1 MRRRKLTV
9 FSLSFIDCICCG
21 LGAIILLFVVVN
33 SQNSA
38 QRQRVTEELTAETD
52 RWEQAVLEGRRHLV
66 EVRNSL
72 DEITADLVKTEG
84 LSRKIL
90 QPLSEKRLELA
101 DRDQRTLAGRE
112 HVNKLKAD
120 IRSLEEDVKRLQAGA
135 KREEELGRSLR
146 PFPGQGDRQYLTGL
160 KMGGQRILIL
170 VDASASMLDDTVVGV
185 IRRRNMGSAESCAP
199 PSGGRRWR
207 PSTGSPPTSRR
218 PAASR
223 SIVFNETAGPLLE
236 DGAWLEAGDINRLNQ
251 AVDKLRRLPPEK
263 GTSLINAFEAAAR
276 MSPPPDNLF
285 LLTDGLPTL
294 GKDKPWGSRV
304 SADERL
310 SLFREAVEAAA
321 GGASGQH
328 DSLSH
333 GGGPHGRRRVLAPGR
348 RHAGFLHVPVKGL
361 AVRKKDRDIE
371 VFSLSFLDCICCGFG
386 AMILLFVLS
395 KFSAPQQIEAARSR
409 FEGPHRAARAG
420 ALRDPGRDG
429 DPQPRPHRQART
441 ALAGKETTGTAAGR
455 PVATSRAG
463 LPPPRGMPRSRTSS
477 KGSSREPSSS

>member
-1 MRRRKLTV
+1 MKRRKLSV

-38 QRQRVTEELTAETD
+38 ERQRVTEELTAEAD
-52 RWEQAVLEGRRHLV
+52 RREQAVLEGRRHLV

-72 DEITADLVKTEG
+72 DEISAELVKTEG

-101 DRDQRTLAGRE
+101 DRDLQTLAGRE

-120 IRSLEEDVKRLQAGA
+120 IRSLEEEVKRLQAGA

-185 IRRRNMGSAESCAP
+185 IRRRNMSSAEKLHAP
-199 PSGGRRWR
+199 KWR
-207 PSTGSPPTSRR
+207 QAVATVDWLTANLSP
-218 PAASR
+218 ASR
-223 SIVFNETAGPLLE
+223 VQIYVFNETAAPLLE
-236 DGAWLEAGDINRLNQ
+236 GGGWFEAGDINRLNQ
-251 AVDKLRRLPPEK
+251 AIAKLRRLTPEK

-294 GKDKPWGSRV
+294 GKDTPWSSRV
-304 SADERL
+304 SADKRL
-310 SLFREAVEAAA
+310 NLFREAV
-321 GGASGQH
+321 
-328 DSLSH
+328 
-333 GGGPHGRRRVLAPGR
+333 RRLP
-348 RHAGFLHVPVKGL
+348 
-361 AVRKKDRDIE
+361 
-371 VFSLSFLDCICCGFG
+371 
-386 AMILLFVLS
+386 
-395 KFSAPQQIEAARSR
+395 
-409 FEGPHRAARAG
+409 
-420 ALRDPGRDG
+420 
-429 DPQPRPHRQART
+429 
-441 ALAGKETTGTAAGR
+441 
-455 PVATSRAG
+455 AG
-463 LPPPRGMPRSRTSS
+463 LPVNTILFPMEGDPMAASEFWRLAVDTRGSFICPS
-477 KGSSREPSSS
+477 KDWP